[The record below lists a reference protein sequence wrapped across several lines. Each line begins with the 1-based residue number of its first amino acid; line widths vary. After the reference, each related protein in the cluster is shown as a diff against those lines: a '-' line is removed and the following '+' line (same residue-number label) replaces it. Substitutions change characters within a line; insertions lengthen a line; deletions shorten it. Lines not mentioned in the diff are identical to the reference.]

1 MNAILSVKPEYAT
14 KILSGEKLYEYRKT
28 VFRRPVEKVYIYAS
42 SPVCMIVGEF
52 QIDHILK
59 ESPKTLWDIT
69 HSESGVNKAF
79 FFRYF
84 KGKSKAYAIKV
95 KDVVSYAIPLSPYTV
110 QEDFKAPQNYIY
122 VK

>member
-14 KILSGEKLYEYRKT
+14 KILTGEKLYEYRKT
-28 VFRRPVEKVYIYAS
+28 VFRRPIEKVYIYAS

-79 FFRYF
+79 FLHYF
-84 KGKSKAYAIKV
+84 KGKPLGYAIRLKE
-95 KDVVSYAIPLSPYTV
+95 VVAYSVPISPFRLR
-110 QEDFKAPQNYIY
+110 EDFKAPQNYIY
-122 VK
+122 VE

>member
-1 MNAILSVKPEYAT
+1 MNAILSVKPEYAM
-14 KILSGEKLYEYRKT
+14 KLLSGEKLYEYRKT

-42 SPVCMIVGEF
+42 SPICMIVGEF
-52 QIDHILK
+52 RIDDVL
-59 ESPKTLWDIT
+59 EATPNELWAST
-69 HSESGVNKAF
+69 RSASGVTRSF

-84 KGKSKAYAIKV
+84 KGKKKAYAIKV

>member
-1 MNAILSVKPEYAT
+1 MNAILSVKPEYAM

-42 SPVCMIVGEF
+42 SPICMIVGEF
-52 QIDHILK
+52 RIDDVL
-59 ESPKTLWDIT
+59 EATPNELWAST
-69 HSESGVNKAF
+69 RTASGVTRSF

-95 KDVVSYAIPLSPYTV
+95 KDVIAYPNPVSPYKV
-110 QEDFKAPQNYIY
+110 REDFKAPQSYIY

>member
-1 MNAILSVKPEYAT
+1 MNAILSIKPEYAI
-14 KILSGEKLYEYRKT
+14 KLLSGEKLFEYRKT
-28 VFRRPVEKVYIYAS
+28 VFRRPVDKVYIYAS
-42 SPVCMIVGEF
+42 SPICMIIGEF
-52 QIDHILK
+52 RIDDVL
-59 ESPKTLWDIT
+59 ESSPTELWKAT
-69 HSESGVNKAF
+69 RTASGVTRSF

>member
-1 MNAILSVKPEYAT
+1 MNAILSVKPEFAF
-14 KILSGEKLYEYRKT
+14 KLLSGEKRYEYRKT
-28 VFRRPVEKVYIYAS
+28 VFRLPVDKVYIYAS
-42 SPVCMIVGEF
+42 SPICMIVGEF
-52 QIDHILK
+52 RIDDVI
-59 ESPKTLWDIT
+59 ESTPTELWAAT
-69 HSESGVNKAF
+69 RSASGVTSSF

-84 KGKSKAYAIKV
+84 NGKSKAYAIKV